1 MPFLHFVAFSHE
13 ASSQVQKIQKNSG
26 LDHLPIFWIFLDL
39 WSFLD
44 IRSFLDLWSKKSPKN
59 ATKHPT
65 FFRAYLVTI
74 IKALLHIDFLISFVP
89 LQYETICETQFNC
102 AGTADLRA
110 FLFIRTHIVAVQPE
124 ERPQKSNNFVQQTC
138 YIEGLSTMTL

>member
-26 LDHLPIFWIFLDL
+26 LDHLPIFLDFLDFFLDL
-39 WSFLD
+39 WS
-44 IRSFLDLWSKKSPKN
+44 KN

-138 YIEGLSTMTL
+138 YIEGLSTMTLQQLAVVEFHLG